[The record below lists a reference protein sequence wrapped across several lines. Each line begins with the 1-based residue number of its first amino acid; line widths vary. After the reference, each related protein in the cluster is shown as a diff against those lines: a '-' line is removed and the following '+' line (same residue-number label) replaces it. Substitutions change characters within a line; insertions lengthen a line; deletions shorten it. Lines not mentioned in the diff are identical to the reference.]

1 MTEYTYRAMWSPS
14 ELSFI
19 GTCLEFPG
27 LRGRGQT
34 AAEAIAAVEQLV
46 NEDVSAAVGTGWTP
60 PDSLTDREYSG
71 RFVLRISPELHA
83 HLAVEAAERRVSLNQ
98 WVVQKL
104 VNRTDSRGF

>member
-1 MTEYTYRAMWSPS
+1 MPEYTYRAMWSPND
-14 ELSFI
+14 LSYV

-34 AAEAIAAVEQLV
+34 AAEAIAAVEKLV
-46 NEDVSAAVGTGWTP
+46 NEDVAAAAGTGWTP
-60 PDSLTDREYSG
+60 PESLTDREYSG
-71 RFVLRISPELHA
+71 RFVLRVSPDLHA

-104 VNRTDSRGF
+104 VNRTGSL

>member
-1 MTEYTYRAMWSPS
+1 MPEYTYRAMWSPS
-14 ELSFI
+14 DRSYI

-34 AAEAIAAVEQLV
+34 AAEAIAAVEKLV
-46 NEDVSAAVGTGWTP
+46 NEDVAAAAGTGWTP
-60 PDSLTDREYSG
+60 PESLTDREYSG
-71 RFVLRISPELHA
+71 RFVLRVSPDLHA

-104 VNRTDSRGF
+104 VNRTGSL